1 MKNDFIHSVCFSG
14 PRSSLSMEMHR
25 LHQLY
30 GQSILV
36 KTRACSDKE
45 SCDRFVRARRE
56 KTVLIDLKLFKSY
69 QVYQAAFQER
79 VDLL

>member
-1 MKNDFIHSVCFSG
+1 
-14 PRSSLSMEMHR
+14 MEMHR